1 MAHAADM
8 RLRTLGGLEL
18 SHTAFARPKP
28 LLLLCYLALEG
39 PKERRH
45 LAELF
50 WRGAS
55 DPLNRLAVTLSRLRK
70 VGGLVGADAAKAWTD
85 LPTDARALLA
95 ALERGEYD
103 VAVGLYRGPFLEGVY
118 FEAWGGELE
127 AWAYGTRDFLAG
139 QVKTAHL
146 ALAEAEAAEG
156 KFQDAAKHAEAAYLV
171 ARTAGLEPEE
181 VRRTHTLLLAANH
194 PHAATLLK
202 EAEGFNLSL
211 LKTADEAR
219 DALGYRAIPL
229 TNLGARADSFI
240 GREGEL
246 ADLAALLAKPDAR
259 LVTLVGGGGAG
270 KTRLATE
277 AARGQ
282 LGSAA
287 FKDGVI
293 FVALGAVSSSTL
305 IPSKIAEALGLELE
319 SGETPLA
326 QLRRHLGDKAALLV
340 LDNFEHLLDGAP
352 LLPGLLQSCPR
363 LKLLVTSREGLNLK
377 EEWRFPLSG
386 LSFARRPELEPR
398 SGFGSDFG
406 SGFDAPKLFMERARQ
421 VQPAFKADPDTLRAV
436 HHICRLLHG
445 YPLGLELAATLVR
458 AVPCA
463 DVAGE
468 LERNLDFLT
477 VSTRNLPERHRSLRT
492 VFNYSWTLLTPEEQE
507 TLRKLAVFRGGF
519 TRAAAAEIVG
529 ATVPA
534 LLSLVDKSLLR
545 GEGGR
550 FDRHPLLCQYTQEK
564 GAEHPEERAE
574 TEAKHAA
581 YFSRFSAGLRL
592 EFNGPDPKG
601 TLKRLEADFENC
613 RAAWRWVLEKRRAPM
628 MLDFTAAFWFYYGN
642 WEGSEAIHRWTE
654 ALEALD
660 ENAPAQREAS
670 GYFLALQAQY
680 YVDRS
685 LARAKPLAE
694 RALTIL
700 RPFGNELGT
709 GICFGVLVIAAE
721 AEGRF
726 DEALA
731 LLEAEPSVPDLRGE
745 YPAYLAWLEIN
756 RGNYPEAK
764 ARFAESLEMSQSDHF
779 TRSVVHAL
787 WGLGRVH
794 FLEGDYEAAGA
805 YYRESLTLARDR
817 GFEPGANQEDACLLG
832 LGEVALEE
840 GRLDEADAFAAEVL
854 AKQGRPHDFVDATIL
869 RGRVATARADF
880 KEATTHFRHALHA
893 LAEASGALPNAS
905 VADFSHVLLAFTEV
919 WIKQEKFS
927 FAAAVTGWLLRH
939 LHVAHERAW
948 AERLL
953 AEVRLAL
960 SPEELEAAT
969 RQSHALSLEAVVR
982 SFLTHD
988 V

>member
-39 PKERRH
+39 SKERRH

-50 WRGAS
+50 WREAT
-55 DPLNRLAVTLSRLRK
+55 DPLNRLAVTLARLRK
-70 VGGLVGADAAKAWTD
+70 ADAGLVGADNTRVWTD
-85 LPTDARALLA
+85 LSTDAQALSKA
-95 ALERGEYD
+95 VQQGEYG
-103 VAVGLYRGPFLEGVY
+103 VAVSLYRGPFLEGVY
-118 FEAWGGELE
+118 VEAWGGELGE
-127 AWAYGTRDFLAG
+127 WVYGTRDFLAG

-146 ALAEAEAAEG
+146 ALAETEAGAG
-156 KFQDAAKHAEAAYLV
+156 KFGDAAKHAEAAYGV
-171 ARTAGLEPEE
+171 AQTAGLEPEE

-246 ADLAALLAKPDAR
+246 ADLAALLANPDAR

-282 LGSAA
+282 LGLAG
-287 FKDGVI
+287 FKDGVY

-305 IPSKIAEALGLELE
+305 VPSKIAEALGLELE
-319 SGETPLA
+319 SGDTPLA

-352 LLPGLLQSCPR
+352 LLPGLLESCPH

-398 SGFGSDFG
+398 SDFGSDFG
-406 SGFDAPKLFMERARQ
+406 SGFDAPKLFIERAKQ

-458 AVPCA
+458 VVPCA
-463 DVAGE
+463 EVAEE
-468 LERNLDFLT
+468 LERNLDVLT
-477 VSTRNLPERHRSLRT
+477 VSTRALPERHRSLRA
-492 VFNYSWTLLTPEEQE
+492 VFDYSWALLTPKEQE

-519 TRAAAAEIVG
+519 MRAAAADVVG
-529 ATVPA
+529 ATIPA

-550 FDRHPLLCQYTQEK
+550 FDKHPLLDQYMREK
-564 GAEHPEERAE
+564 GAEHPEEHAATRAE
-574 TEAKHAA
+574 HAA

-592 EFNGPDPKG
+592 QFNGPDPKG
-601 TLKRLEADFENC
+601 TLTRLEADFENC
-613 RAAWRWVLEKRRAPM
+613 RAAWRWAVGERDAGV
-628 MLDFTAAFWFYYGN
+628 MLSFANAFWFYCGN
-642 WEGSEAIHRWTE
+642 WSGSEAITVWDE
-654 ALEALD
+654 ALEVLD
-660 ENAPAQREAS
+660 EHDPAHREAV
-670 GYFLALQAQY
+670 GFFLALHAQY
-680 YVDRS
+680 HIDGF
-685 LARAKPLAE
+685 LARAKASAE

-700 RPFGNELGT
+700 RPFGNEM
-709 GICFGVLVIAAE
+709 GITICLGVLSVAAE

-731 LLEAEPSVPDLRGE
+731 LLEAEPSVPDLRGNT
-745 YPAYLAWLEIN
+745 LLTWL
-756 RGNYPEAK
+756 G
-764 ARFAESLEMSQSDHF
+764 
-779 TRSVVHAL
+779 
-787 WGLGRVH
+787 
-794 FLEGDYEAAGA
+794 
-805 YYRESLTLARDR
+805 
-817 GFEPGANQEDACLLG
+817 
-832 LGEVALEE
+832 
-840 GRLDEADAFAAEVL
+840 
-854 AKQGRPHDFVDATIL
+854 
-869 RGRVATARADF
+869 
-880 KEATTHFRHALHA
+880 
-893 LAEASGALPNAS
+893 
-905 VADFSHVLLAFTEV
+905 
-919 WIKQEKFS
+919 
-927 FAAAVTGWLLRH
+927 
-939 LHVAHERAW
+939 
-948 AERLL
+948 
-953 AEVRLAL
+953 
-960 SPEELEAAT
+960 
-969 RQSHALSLEAVVR
+969 
-982 SFLTHD
+982 
-988 V
+988 

>member
-50 WRGAS
+50 WREAS

-70 VGGLVGADAAKAWTD
+70 VGGLVQADAAKAWTD
-85 LPTDARALLA
+85 LPTDARALLT

-103 VAVGLYRGPFLEGVY
+103 VAVGLYQGPFLEGVY
-118 FEAWGGELE
+118 VEAWGGELGE
-127 AWAYGTRDFLAG
+127 WVYGTRDFLAG
-139 QVKTAHL
+139 RVKTAHL
-146 ALAEAEAAEG
+146 ALAESEAAEG
-156 KFQDAAKHAEAAYLV
+156 KFQDAAKHAEAACMV
-171 ARTAGLEPEE
+171 AQTAGLEPEE

-194 PHAATLLK
+194 PHAAMLLK

-211 LKTADEAR
+211 LETADEAR
-219 DALGYRAIPL
+219 NALGYRVAPL

-282 LGSAA
+282 LGLAA
-287 FKDGVI
+287 FKDGVY
-293 FVALGAVSSSTL
+293 FVALDAVSSSTL
-305 IPSKIAEALGLELE
+305 VPPKIAEALGLELE

-352 LLPGLLQSCPR
+352 LLPGLLQSCPY

-386 LSFARRPELEPR
+386 LSFAPHYDIEPLTT
-398 SGFGSDFG
+398 
-406 SGFDAPKLFMERARQ
+406 FDAPKLFMERARQ
-421 VQPAFKADPDTLRAV
+421 VQPAFTADPDTLRAV

-463 DVAGE
+463 EVARE

-477 VSTRNLPERHRSLRT
+477 ASTRNLPERHRSLRT
-492 VFNYSWTLLTPEEQE
+492 VFDYSWTLLTPKEQE

-534 LLSLVDKSLLR
+534 LLSLADKSLLR

-550 FDRHPLLCQYTQEK
+550 FDTHPLLYQYTQEK

-574 TEAKHAA
+574 TEAEHAA

-601 TLKRLEADFENC
+601 TSKRLEADFENC
-613 RAAWRWVLEKRRAPM
+613 RAAWRWALKERDATM
-628 MLDFTAAFWFYYGN
+628 MLGFANAFWFFYGN
-642 WEGSEAIHRWTE
+642 WQGSGATHVWRE
-654 ALEALD
+654 ALEVLGESD
-660 ENAPAQREAS
+660 PAQSETL
-670 GYFLALQAQY
+670 GFFLALQAQY
-680 YVDRS
+680 DSGWS
-685 LARAKPLAE
+685 LDEAKPLAE
-694 RALTIL
+694 RALALL
-700 RPFGNELGT
+700 RPFENGM
-709 GICFGVLVIAAE
+709 GISMCHEVLSRAAE

-726 DEALA
+726 GEAIA
-731 LLEAEPSVPDLRGE
+731 LLETAEPLVSDLRGQA
-745 YPAYLAWLEIN
+745 PANLAWLEMG
-756 RGNYPEAK
+756 RGNYPAAK
-764 ARFAESLEMSQSDHF
+764 ARFSESLAMSQSDHF

-794 FLEGDYEAAGA
+794 FLEGDYEAARG
-805 YYRESLTLARDR
+805 YYHESLTLARDR
-817 GFEPGANQEDACLLG
+817 GFEPGANQADACLLG

-840 GRLDEADAFAAEVL
+840 GRLDEADAFAADVL
-854 AKQGRPHDFVDATIL
+854 AKQGRPHDFVDATTL
-869 RGRVATARADF
+869 LGRVATARADF
-880 KEATTHFRHALHA
+880 KGATTHLKHALHA
-893 LAEASGALPNAS
+893 LAEASGALPNAR
-905 VADFSHVLLAFTEV
+905 VADFSHVLLPLTEV
-919 WIKQEKFS
+919 WIRQEKFS
-927 FAAAVTGWLLRH
+927 SAAAVIGWLLRH

-948 AERLL
+948 AEGLL

-960 SPEELEAAT
+960 APEELGAAT

-982 SFLTHD
+982 NFLAHD
-988 V
+988 I